1 MQTAKFVHVRLGV
14 MAGLLG
20 ALGTHMAWSEELVGF
35 SQAFEQA
42 EKNTEFTQITELQ
55 AEQSTERLK
64 QAKGAILPTLALN
77 ANYTRQQEVGSSS
90 GVSSSF
96 QRPDQRSIRLTATQP
111 LFRGLR
117 EFAAL
122 RAAGNSEEAAKALAQ
137 NSRLQLFSAVGN
149 AYYNLAS
156 AEQDLKNLRSL
167 FELSQKRVKDLQGR
181 VKIGRS
187 RKADLYTAE
196 SQVAAVQAQI
206 QGADAVVQQAR
217 DNFAYATGLANTITV
232 DPRVSLPAKLASVE
246 HYLSRIEV
254 RPDIEAQKQQLQVAE
269 ESVSIAHGQH
279 LPSVD
284 FSGNYYLNRTG
295 VLEPVKWDIG
305 VNLSLPIFAGGGVSS
320 QVREASLRVR
330 QQELVLSQ
338 ARRSALRDIHSAYE
352 LIESSLQQIKYLEV
366 AAETTERTFKAQD
379 SDFRLGLVPNL
390 DVIQALNASVDAKR
404 SLDRTRFQAQVSWI
418 NLQAAV
424 GDLK

>member
-1 MQTAKFVHVRLGV
+1 
-14 MAGLLG
+14 
-20 ALGTHMAWSEELVGF
+20 
-35 SQAFEQA
+35 
-42 EKNTEFTQITELQ
+42 
-55 AEQSTERLK
+55 
-64 QAKGAILPTLALN
+64 
-77 ANYTRQQEVGSSS
+77 
-90 GVSSSF
+90 
-96 QRPDQRSIRLTATQP
+96 LTATQP

-149 AYYNLAS
+149 AYYSLAS

-167 FELSQKRVKDLQGR
+167 FDLSQRRVKDLQSR

-187 RKADLYTAE
+187 RRADLFTAE
-196 SQVAAVQAQI
+196 SQVAAVQAQV

-217 DNFAYATGLANTITV
+217 DSFAYATGLANTTTV
-232 DPRVSLPAKLASVE
+232 DPRVSLPAKLAPVE
-246 HYLSRIEV
+246 QYLSRIEV

-269 ESVSIAHGQH
+269 ESMSIASGQH

-305 VNLSLPIFAGGGVSS
+305 VNLSFPIFAGGVVSS

-330 QQELVLSQ
+330 QQDLVLSQ

-366 AAETTERTFKAQD
+366 AAETTERTFRAQD